1 MDTSSDIQ
9 AEIVM
14 AEALRSGSSKAFEM
28 VYRLYVR
35 RLYTYCYEVIRVR
48 QETEEVV
55 HDIFMALWNLRE
67 AIDPSLGVGR
77 LLFAI
82 ARRKRVDAFRRI
94 VNSPIYED
102 YVAHANSISS
112 SDGAPMEYDEFRSI
126 VFNEIDHMPRRP
138 RQMITLSRVEG
149 LSNNEIAAKLGLSEK
164 TVRNQL
170 SLALRQLHDN
180 VAPLLNNNPAKRHK
194 K

>member
-1 MDTSSDIQ
+1 MDTPSDIQ
-9 AEIVM
+9 AEKIM
-14 AEALRSGSSKAFEM
+14 AEAVRAGSTKAFEI

-35 RLYTYCYEVIRVR
+35 RLYAYCYEAIRVP

-82 ARRKRVDAFRRI
+82 ARRKRIDAFRRL

-102 YVAHANSISS
+102 YVEHANSISS
-112 SDGAPMEYDEFRSI
+112 TDGAPMEYDEFRSA
-126 VFNEIDHMPRRP
+126 VFREINSMPKRP
-138 RQMITLSRVEG
+138 RQIITLSRVDG
-149 LSNNEIAAKLGLSEK
+149 LKNHEIAARLGLSEK

-170 SLALRQLHDN
+170 SLALSQLHSHISS
-180 VAPLLNNNPAKRHK
+180 LINNNPVQRHK